1 MTTII
6 GIQRKDGFTLAAD
19 SIITAGDRIYEHKA
33 VPKITEV
40 GDYVLAGAGVSR
52 YCDIILY
59 GWQPPKY
66 DNSNPYVFMVSK
78 FVPEMRKMHDETGYS
93 LKDEDSFEFLVGL
106 KNNLYYIGDDYSVL
120 LTKTNMYGIGSGA
133 AYALG
138 ALSAGADI
146 QTAMKIAT
154 KYDIN
159 TGGRIQIVER
169 GN

>member
-6 GIQRKDGFTLAAD
+6 GVQRRHGFTLAAD
-19 SIITAGDRIYEHKA
+19 SLTVAGDRRYEHKNIK
-33 VPKITEV
+33 KITEI

-66 DNSNPYVFMVSK
+66 DNSEPYIFMVSK
-78 FVPEMRKMHDETGYS
+78 FIPEMRKAHEETGYT
-93 LKDEDSFEFLVGL
+93 LRDEDSFEFIIGL
-106 KNNLYYIGDDYSVL
+106 KNDLYYVGNDYSVL
-120 LTKTNMYGIGSGA
+120 KTKTNMYGIGSGA

-138 ALSAGADI
+138 AVSAGADI
-146 QTAMKIAT
+146 VQAVKIAS

-159 TGGRIQIVER
+159 TGGKTQVVER
-169 GN
+169 GE